1 MIIDET
7 LNLIRTR
14 YGDRFLTTTIDKA
27 IVGIYFTAVKLS
39 SGYGGLAYTDLNK
52 LGCCTDNRK
61 KGFGDFTPGHISGQ
75 KIAGLFNHQDHSHVL
90 STVRL
95 AVMNAL
101 SAELMAESDYKII
114 EDIDPIELIDL
125 SGSKNIC
132 IVGAFLSYIKKIAE
146 TNNHLQIAEL
156 DINALPDEYK
166 KYFVSADR
174 TKEAF
179 SGSDIII
186 ITGASLSNNSL
197 DELLEF
203 IPPGARVVLV
213 GPTSSLLPDIL
224 FGKKVHIIGSTRITD
239 ADKMLQFVSEGA
251 AGFHLFKSC
260 AQKICIINEARR

>member
-1 MIIDET
+1 M
-7 LNLIRTR
+7 
-14 YGDRFLTTTIDKA
+14 YGDRFLNTTIDKV

-39 SGYGGLAYTDLNK
+39 SGYGGLAYTDIGK
-52 LGCCTDNRK
+52 LECCTGNRK

-75 KIAGLFNHQDHSHVL
+75 KISGLFNHQDDSQVL
-90 STVRL
+90 STVLL

-146 TNNHLQIAEL
+146 TNNHLQIVEL
-156 DINALPDEYK
+156 NINALPDEYK

-179 SGSDIII
+179 SESDIII
-186 ITGASLSNNSL
+186 ITGASLANGSL

-203 IPPGARVVLV
+203 IPYRAKVIIV
-213 GPTSSLLPDIL
+213 GPTSSLLPDVL
-224 FGKKVHIIGSTRITD
+224 FGKKVNIIGSTRITNT
-239 ADKMLQFVSEGA
+239 DKMIQYVSEGA

-260 AQKICIINEARR
+260 ARKICIINEG